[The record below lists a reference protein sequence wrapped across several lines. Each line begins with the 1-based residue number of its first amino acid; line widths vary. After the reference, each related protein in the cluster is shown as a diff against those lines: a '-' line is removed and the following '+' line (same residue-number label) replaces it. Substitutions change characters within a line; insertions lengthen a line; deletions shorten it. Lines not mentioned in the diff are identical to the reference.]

1 MNLFGKRSEDE
12 EIDEEEFGQEEELDE
27 DRKLT
32 RKFRDLKPE
41 NKKKRKEPPKPWG
54 KKERIIV
61 LVFFLATTIVSAL
74 MFLFSHNLKFPG
86 LPKISV
92 TKIDFKNPFAEQ
104 VIHLGQKSD
113 FSESDNKAKD
123 IVSFFEREIQPL
135 SGFYGFFVVRNDGT
149 SYGVSKQVKFQGAS
163 TLKLPLMI
171 FVYKMY
177 EGGSINLDSKY
188 ILQEKDKIAGSGK
201 MALETPGKE
210 YTYRALVELMGKNS
224 DRTAY
229 KVMKDVVGEDKL
241 RQFINEIGMIDTDI
255 ETGITT
261 PLDMATLLQKLL
273 KEEILKEP
281 DRDEIL
287 RYLTDTDYEDW
298 IVKGIPKNIKV
309 PHKFGQDT
317 GVVADAGIV
326 LTDQPYILVIMSQ
339 GIVSSEADT
348 FFPKFSE
355 YIYRTEN
362 DVK

>member
-1 MNLFGKRSEDE
+1 MNLFGKKSEDE
-12 EIDEEEFGQEEELDE
+12 EIDDEEFNQEELE

-61 LVFFLATTIVSAL
+61 LSFFLVTTIVSAS
-74 MFLFSHNLKFPG
+74 MFLFSHDLKFPG
-86 LPKISV
+86 LPKISF
-92 TKIDFKNPFAEQ
+92 TKINFKNPFAEQ

-113 FSESDNKAKD
+113 FSESDNKAKN
-123 IVSFFEREIQPL
+123 IVSFFEKEIQPL

-149 SYGVSKQVKFQGAS
+149 SYGVSKQSKFQGAS
-163 TLKLPLMI
+163 VLKLPLMVL
-171 FVYKMY
+171 VYKMY
-177 EGGSINLDSKY
+177 EEGNIDLDSKY
-188 ILQEKDKIAGSGK
+188 ILQEEDKVAGSGK

-229 KVMKDVVGEDKL
+229 KVMKDIVGEDNLK
-241 RQFINEIGMIDTDI
+241 RFISDIGMIDTDI
-255 ETGITT
+255 KTGITT
-261 PLDMATLLQKLL
+261 PSDVANLLQKLL
-273 KEEILKEP
+273 KGEVLTNEN
-281 DRDEIL
+281 RDEIL

-309 PHKFGQDT
+309 PHKFGQDA
-317 GVVADAGIV
+317 GVVADTAIV

-339 GIVSSEADT
+339 GTTSSEADI

-355 YIYRTEN
+355 YIYKTEN